1 MANEKGE
8 GRKGE
13 FVEKQDISKLHFQ
26 NSGFYFHFDMF
37 FFFLSFSFKLKRKS
51 PTKHFNIILT
61 LLVFFCFFFFNFRLR
76 FCFLF
81 GSVRKKLGETLFKS
95 ILNWKKIT
103 GFLSTC

>member
-37 FFFLSFSFKLKRKS
+37 FFFFFFFSFKFQTDQRTYCEMDSLPVRL
-51 PTKHFNIILT
+51 PEETQIIVL
-61 LLVFFCFFFFNFRLR
+61 
-76 FCFLF
+76 
-81 GSVRKKLGETLFKS
+81 E
-95 ILNWKKIT
+95 
-103 GFLSTC
+103 

>member
-37 FFFLSFSFKLKRKS
+37 FFFSFFSFKLKRKS

-61 LLVFFCFFFFNFRLR
+61 LLVGFFCFFF
-76 FCFLF
+76 
-81 GSVRKKLGETLFKS
+81 
-95 ILNWKKIT
+95 
-103 GFLSTC
+103 

>member
-37 FFFLSFSFKLKRKS
+37 FFFLFFSFKLKRKS

-61 LLVFFCFFFFNFRLR
+61 LLVVFFCFFF
-76 FCFLF
+76 
-81 GSVRKKLGETLFKS
+81 
-95 ILNWKKIT
+95 
-103 GFLSTC
+103 